1 MGRKHSR
8 SNPTKPNPYDRTN
21 KRRVSFNL
29 STKTTAHRVDVNHPK
44 IIMSR
49 TQPQQRYTKQ
59 TWLQTFLLSATLLIT
74 LPSLMIRCVI
84 LYCPDNGN
92 GNSPGRVCQFSLLA
106 IQKYGRYNDILSNQN
121 TDNSG
126 IETNVEI
133 PIAVEEEHS
142 KRKGVIKRVI
152 DRHRQKR
159 QKNKQ
164 LDNDYTIR
172 QEKQPL
178 HYLLEGASIFSHW
191 KTKKQHHQHEQQ
203 QEQTKVNTNTT
214 IEVDWKKWKYA
225 MTDDFQLT
233 SYQVGLVKELA
244 KRVVLKAK
252 NSTRK
257 SSDSA
262 GGDIDHSKTVVS
274 KDFAERVSNVP
285 WGGVTNV
292 DETRWW
298 PRKDKNL
305 NKVST
310 QSEGARLLAAYLKI
324 MKWPKVCFFIL
335 GF

>member
-1 MGRKHSR
+1 M
-8 SNPTKPNPYDRTN
+8 
-21 KRRVSFNL
+21 
-29 STKTTAHRVDVNHPK
+29 NHPK

-74 LPSLMIRCVI
+74 LPSLMTRCVI

-106 IQKYGRYNDILSNQN
+106 IQKYGRYNDILSDLNI
-121 TDNSG
+121 DNSDV
-126 IETNVEI
+126 ETNDAI

-152 DRHRQKR
+152 DRHTQKR
-159 QKNKQ
+159 Q
-164 LDNDYTIR
+164 DTIR
-172 QEKQPL
+172 QGKHPL

-191 KTKKQHHQHEQQ
+191 KTNKKHHQHEQQ
-203 QEQTKVNTNTT
+203 QQQTKVNNNTNTT

-252 NSTRK
+252 KSTRK
-257 SSDSA
+257 SNDSIDS
-262 GGDIDHSKTVVS
+262 GNDHSKTAVS

-324 MKWPKVCFFIL
+324 MKWPKVCFSWFLRNGLCVPIASTDL
-335 GF
+335 TP